1 MTKPELVLYKSSRIK
16 GRLDRI
22 RDGVGVGKNVFAA
35 EPTRIEQVAFNM
47 FLAMQE
53 CLDMSSHIV
62 SDEGWG
68 TPSTLAEMFDV
79 LEKRGVLTPETAAA
93 MRRGT
98 RLRNLI
104 AHAYGDLD
112 PEKLFDAASSGILQ
126 IGRYLAEVGDW
137 MARSS
142 SSG

>member
-1 MTKPELVLYKSSRIK
+1 MTKPELVLHKSSRIK

-22 RDGVGVGKNVFAA
+22 RDGVGVQKNVFAA

-68 TPSTLAEMFDV
+68 TPATLAETFDV